1 MRNGRY
7 RSVGRLRRI
16 RRGIFVWGYR
26 RRFIC
31 SGVLPK
37 KSLPEKTVPDSNQ
50 NGNSDGL
57 FLIAVASVSGTAL
70 GGLKIPGFNHSLGT
84 AGGILIAG
92 IVCGMLVCKLT
103 RFKNGVQHLSVYR
116 NLGLLL
122 FFVGN
127 GISAR
132 ENLNMLSDM
141 KWFVYGA
148 NGYLY
153 TCRKCFGL
161 FYFQKKHSQKIV
173 RNSGGN
179 DKHTGIRRDFK
190 KNRKYRY
197 NGLQLYIFRSIVRRD
212 IWIVHIKY
220 CNILSFIKSKFAP
233 PKTKKSAGKTI
244 SLSRYNNP
252 QKIFFLPL
260 RSLLILM
267 QSATILQIGRQSFS
281 FLDTVRNVP
290 CRRGYR
296 SAR

>member
-70 GGLKIPGFNHSLGT
+70 GGLKIPVFNHSLGT

-173 RNSGGN
+173 RNSGGY

>member
-37 KSLPEKTVPDSNQ
+37 KSLPEKTVSDSNQ

-173 RNSGGN
+173 RNSGGY

>member
-161 FYFQKKHSQKIV
+161 FYFQKNTVKRLSVIA
-173 RNSGGN
+173 GGY

>member
-173 RNSGGN
+173 RNSGGY

>member
-173 RNSGGN
+173 RNSGGY

-197 NGLQLYIFRSIVRRD
+197 NGLQLYIFRSIARRD